1 MAVTLDDDSSSCV
14 HRNTVIWTSKQLE
27 LDHIAGIL
35 IILRT
40 IFQEWLWPIAYVG
53 QAKWNKGGKRIKNF
67 VVWSVV
73 EGTIW
78 KGKKRLSRDSFKTF
92 WGPFCKRL
100 WSVVCVWRSMF
111 FYLLVCFFKTT
122 VNWKDYMPCTSI
134 RESGEVHSIRGK
146 TCFLLYCRLSQNTS
160 LCT

>member
-1 MAVTLDDDSSSCV
+1 MAITLDDDSSSCV

-40 IFQEWLWPIAYVG
+40 IFQEWLRPIAYVG
-53 QAKWNKGGKRIKNF
+53 QAKWNKGGKRIRNF

-78 KGKKRLSRDSFKTF
+78 KGKKKKDSAEIVLKHFEGHYARDYRVLYMYEGVRSFI
-92 WGPFCKRL
+92 C
-100 WSVVCVWRSMF
+100 
-111 FYLLVCFFKTT
+111 
-122 VNWKDYMPCTSI
+122 
-134 RESGEVHSIRGK
+134 
-146 TCFLLYCRLSQNTS
+146 
-160 LCT
+160 